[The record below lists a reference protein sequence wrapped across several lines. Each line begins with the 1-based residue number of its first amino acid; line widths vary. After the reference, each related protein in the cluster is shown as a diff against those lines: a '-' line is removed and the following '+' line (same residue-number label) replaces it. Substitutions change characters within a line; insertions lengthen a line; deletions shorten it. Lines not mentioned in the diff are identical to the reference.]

1 MALRLF
7 PINAKNRA
15 LPNGRATAPRPSARR
30 LYTSAEFLYDN
41 AALLP
46 ISQEQPA
53 REELN
58 PFEIARQQFDRAAD
72 YLDLEDS
79 LRNVLRSA
87 KRQLIVSIPVKMDG
101 GEVKVFEGYRVQ
113 HNIARGP
120 AKGGIRYHP
129 NVTLDEVKALA
140 SWMTWKCATVNIP
153 YGGGKGGVVCDPKSL
168 SKNELER
175 LTRRY
180 AFEIAPI
187 VGPDRDIPAPDVYT
201 DSQTMAWIMD
211 TISMVRGH
219 TELGVVTGKPLSLG
233 GSQGRHEATAR
244 GALYAL
250 REACKIK
257 GMNLKG
263 TRVAVQGFGNA
274 GSIIARL
281 AAEDGARVVAA
292 CDSRSGVYSETGL
305 DIQAALKHKED
316 TGALYGLSNA
326 KEIASNDVLEVD
338 CEVLCPSALENSITM
353 SNVGRVKA
361 KIIAELANGPTTPGA
376 DRVFE
381 ENSVLLIPDILA
393 NAGGVTVSYY
403 EWVQDQ
409 YSFFWSEKRINQTL
423 EDTMGDA
430 FHKVHQTALRY
441 GTDMRTGAYILAI
454 GRVAEATRVRGIFP

>member
-1 MALRLF
+1 MS
-7 PINAKNRA
+7 
-15 LPNGRATAPRPSARR
+15 AP
-30 LYTSAEFLYDN
+30 
-41 AALLP
+41 
-46 ISQEQPA
+46 QPA
-53 REELN
+53 PEQLN
-58 PFEIARQQFDRAAD
+58 PFEIAKQQFDRAAD
-72 YLDLEDS
+72 YLELEES
-79 LRNVLRSA
+79 MRQVLRSA

-101 GEVKVFEGYRVQ
+101 GETKVFEGYRVQ

-140 SWMTWKCATVNIP
+140 SWMTWKCATVGIP

-168 SKNELER
+168 SKSELER

-187 VGPDRDIPAPDVYT
+187 IGPDRDIPAPDVYT

-250 REACKIK
+250 REACEVK
-257 GMNLKG
+257 GMKLKDA
-263 TRVAVQGFGNA
+263 RVAVQGFGNA
-274 GSIIARL
+274 GAIITELVAK
-281 AAEDGARVVAA
+281 DGAKVVAV
-292 CDSRSGVYSETGL
+292 CDSKCGLYNESGLYVRGV
-305 DIQAALKHKED
+305 LKHKEE
-316 TGALYGLSNA
+316 TGSLQGFPDA
-326 KEIASNDVLEVD
+326 KEITSDEVLEVD
-338 CEVLCPSALENSITM
+338 CDILCPSALENSITM
-353 SNVGRVKA
+353 KNVGKVKA

-376 DRVFE
+376 DRVLE
-381 ENSVLLIPDILA
+381 DNGVLLIPDILA

-409 YSFFWSEKRINQTL
+409 YSFFWTEDRINHTL
-423 EDTMGDA
+423 EATIGKA
-430 FHKVHQTALRY
+430 FHEVHEKATHY

-454 GRVAEATRVRGIFP
+454 DRVAEATRVRGIFP